1 MSVSRLFLID
11 AHAICYRSFFAIKE
25 LRNTKGQATNA
36 VYGFVAALKKILRE
50 YQPQYL
56 AVCFDMKGKTLRQEK
71 YAEYKIQ
78 RPAMPDDLISQIP
91 IIKDIVAAYNLPV
104 IEMEGYEAD
113 DIIATVARR
122 FKDDDLEIVIVSDDK
137 DMFQLVNDRVKIL
150 SSRQD
155 GIMGMA
161 QAQQVL
167 GFNPRLIPDYLA
179 LAGDQVDNIPG
190 VKGIGEVS
198 AKNLLAQ
205 YGSLKEILNHADELK
220 PERVR
225 QAISAQKDMAYLSY
239 SLALLEDKAPV
250 EFELEKMRV
259 VSPQESRLRDIFTEM
274 EFRKFAADLD
284 LTSTEVVE
292 KVAVKRIT
300 DEAEWASWSKVAAK
314 DKYFSFYCEALS
326 VPGEIAPPR
335 KIFLSGKSGKVY
347 EILTDNQDWLA
358 ELWQNSEVVKVTDDI
373 KEQLKRLAP
382 ETVFKGQVFDVMLAG
397 YLASPSRGNYDLTGL
412 AWEYLKKNVPQ
423 DPEPE
428 PALNVMITAE
438 LYPLMAEELKK
449 RDLVKLFDE
458 LEVPLAFVLSKMEQE
473 GVSIDEKLLSR
484 LSSETSK
491 RIDALT
497 KDLYALAGEEFNL
510 NSPKQLS
517 HILFEKLKLP
527 AVKKTKTGF
536 STDEGVLL
544 KLAQGHELPA
554 KLLEYRQLSKLRST
568 YIDALPKLVNPATG
582 KVHASFN
589 QAVAETGRLSSSNP
603 NLQNIP
609 IRTDLGRQIRGAFIP
624 SVTSAKDRVIIS
636 ADYSQIE
643 LRILAHLSGDENL
656 KKAFANNEDI
666 HAYTAAQVLDV
677 KESEVDAEMRNRAKR
692 VNFGI
697 IYGMSA
703 FGLAKDLGI
712 SNKEAQDFIDR
723 YFIRYPDVKKF
734 MDNEIVKCKKLGYV
748 TTILNRRRYIPDIN
762 SPNIGLRQ
770 FAERQAINTP
780 VQGSAA
786 DMIKLAMIE
795 IAAELEKGK
804 FASRMIITVHDE
816 LVFDA
821 VLSEEKRLTAMIRE
835 RMENTMPLSV
845 PIVVSLKKGKNWLE
859 TEKIL
864 N

>member
-1 MSVSRLFLID
+1 MPVSRLFLID
-11 AHAICYRSFFAIKE
+11 AHALCYRSFFAIKE

-36 VYGFVAALKKILRE
+36 VYGFVAALKKILRQ

-71 YAEYKIQ
+71 FADYKIQ

-122 FKDDDLEIVIVSDDK
+122 FKDEDLEIVIVSDDK
-137 DMFQLVNDRVKIL
+137 DMFQLVNDHVKIL
-150 SSRQD
+150 NSRQD
-155 GIMGMA
+155 GILGTLEA
-161 QAQQVL
+161 EKIL
-167 GFNPRLIPDYLA
+167 GFSPHQIPDYLA

-205 YGSLKEILNHADELK
+205 YGSLKKILLSIDELK

-225 QAISAQKDMAYLSY
+225 QAIAANKDMAQLSY
-239 SLALLEDKAPV
+239 QLALLEDQAPV
-250 EFELEKMRV
+250 EFDLEKMRV
-259 VSPQESRLRDIFTEM
+259 GSPQESRLKDIFTDM
-274 EFRKFAADLD
+274 EFRKFAAELGSSASETTENVVAQRVS
-284 LTSTEVVE
+284 TSS
-292 KVAVKRIT
+292 
-300 DEAEWASWSKVAAK
+300 EWSVIAK
-314 DKYFSFYCEALS
+314 TFTNDQFFSFYLEPLIT
-326 VPGEIAPPR
+326 PGEIAPPQ
-335 KIFLSGKSGKVY
+335 KFYVSGKAGKVF
-347 EILTDNQDWLA
+347 EISSDNLAWLK
-358 ELWQNSEVVKVTDDI
+358 ELFADAAIIKVTDDI
-373 KEQLKRLAP
+373 KEQLKRLPAD
-382 ETVFKGQVFDVMLAG
+382 TVFKGQVFDVMLAG
-397 YLASPSRGNYDLTGL
+397 YLASPSRGNYDLAGL
-412 AWEYLKKNVPQ
+412 AWEYLKKTIAQAPAV
-423 DPEPE
+423 EIE
-428 PALNVMITAE
+428 PALSVMVAAQ
-438 LYPLMAEELKK
+438 LYPLLSEELKK
-449 RDLVKLFDE
+449 RDLMKLFDE
-458 LEVPLAFVLSKMEQE
+458 LEIPLAFVLSKMEQE
-473 GVSIDEKLLSR
+473 GVSIDEQLLSR
-484 LSSETSK
+484 LCAETSK

-517 HILFEKLKLP
+517 QILFEKLKLP
-527 AVKKTKTGF
+527 VVKKTKTGF

-544 KLAQGHELPA
+544 KLADNHALPA
-554 KLLEYRQLSKLRST
+554 KLLEYRQLAKLRST
-568 YIDALPKLVNPATG
+568 YIDALPKLINPQTG

-609 IRTDLGRQIRGAFIP
+609 IRTELGRQIRAAFIP
-624 SVTSAKDRVIIS
+624 SAKDRVIIS

-643 LRILAHLSGDENL
+643 LRVLAHLSGDANL
-656 KKAFANNEDI
+656 KKAFEKNEDI
-666 HAYTAAQVLDV
+666 HAYTAAQVFDIR
-677 KESEVDAEMRNRAKR
+677 ESEVDAEMRNTAKR

-712 SNKEAQDFIDR
+712 NNMQAQDFIDR
-723 YFIRYPDVKKF
+723 YFSRYPAVKQF
-734 MDNEIVKCKKLGYV
+734 MDQEILKCKKMGYV
-748 TTILNRRRYIPDIN
+748 TTILNRRRYIPEIN
-762 SPNIGLRQ
+762 SPNMGLRQ

-786 DMIKLAMIE
+786 DLIKLAMIQ
-795 IAAELEKGK
+795 IQDELEKGK

-821 VLSEEKRLTAMIRE
+821 VVSEEKKLVAMIRE
-835 RMENTMPLSV
+835 RMENTMSLSV
-845 PIVVSLKKGKNWLE
+845 PIVASLKKGKNWLE

-864 N
+864 